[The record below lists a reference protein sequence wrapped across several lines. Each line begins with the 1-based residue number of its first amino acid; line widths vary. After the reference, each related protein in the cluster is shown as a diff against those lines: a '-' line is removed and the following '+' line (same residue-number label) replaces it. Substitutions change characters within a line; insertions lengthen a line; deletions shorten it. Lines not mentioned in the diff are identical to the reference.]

1 MYKYRIMFIIM
12 YSVVAKNNINV
23 EFSTPTMC
31 VITIAVIAINTMP
44 NITDKNEL
52 VLCFIT
58 SASFS
63 ASSFGYFRLI
73 IIPIKC
79 DTKGINI
86 DSIINNSI
94 SIILVLILINNIIS
108 PINKIGVVRIKL
120 EYIFDINIV
129 FVFIGSDLRILMF
142 LPSKLITELV
152 IDVINAVTV
161 ISANINIDELL
172 SIILL
177 DIPIV
182 FGSVSSDTIL
192 SYLIAITIVAITN
205 STNANPELII
215 NTGVSKNVFNSFF
228 ISDLVFDF

>member
-1 MYKYRIMFIIM
+1 
-12 YSVVAKNNINV
+12 
-23 EFSTPTMC
+23 
-31 VITIAVIAINTMP
+31 
-44 NITDKNEL
+44 
-52 VLCFIT
+52 
-58 SASFS
+58 
-63 ASSFGYFRLI
+63 
-73 IIPIKC
+73 
-79 DTKGINI
+79 
-86 DSIINNSI
+86 
-94 SIILVLILINNIIS
+94 
-108 PINKIGVVRIKL
+108 
-120 EYIFDINIV
+120 
-129 FVFIGSDLRILMF
+129 MF

-215 NTGVSKNVFNSFF
+215 NTGVLKYVFNSFF
-228 ISDLVFDF
+228 IKEIVAGFDLITRLSIFTFLEVDIFFNLEFILK